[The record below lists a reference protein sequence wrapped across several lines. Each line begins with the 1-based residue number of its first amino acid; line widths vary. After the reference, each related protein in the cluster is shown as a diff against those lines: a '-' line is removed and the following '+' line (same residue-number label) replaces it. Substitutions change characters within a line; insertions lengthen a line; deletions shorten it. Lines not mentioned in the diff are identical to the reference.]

1 MTTSYLSPIQ
11 TAGPAPARAAE
22 NGQGAGQGAGQA
34 TNQAAGLV
42 AAILRRR
49 GLFAAVFASVM
60 AVAILLLMA
69 APTQY
74 LAVGSVIV
82 AEPEPGSNNPNAS
95 VAWIQKL
102 GDPADIE
109 SQMLVIR
116 SPRIMRLVASGDVV
130 EKVVAECRQSARGG
144 LLAGLMPQRDDGCDR
159 LRGNADLVVDTLQ
172 RRFVVTGAGRS
183 RVINIAYRSPNAE
196 TAQALTNALIT
207 TFLDDQRGVL
217 ANSRE
222 AATEWLWKEVRQ
234 LDASLRADEAKIQA
248 FRRSKG
254 LMSGANA
261 PITSERLSTITQ
273 QLAAAETAKAD
284 AAARLAE
291 INADQARGSIDAPA
305 VLASRT
311 IGDLK
316 QQMNVVAAQ
325 IANTGTVLG
334 PNHPTLQA
342 MRTELAGLKL
352 RVEREVASIGA
363 GLKKTYDAS
372 SALAKSLRQQME
384 GARTDAAAAMEN
396 ESVAAGMVRNA
407 EIKRGQYADL
417 YKRANELETERRIL
431 VGSTRLVSLADVPAA
446 PVTPKP
452 PLYLGAG
459 FVLAAALAAA
469 AALLRDR
476 ADRSV
481 RTSTQVAAVAHA
493 PVFAQLPHLR
503 AAGGTARLGRIGAA
517 GADLPLA
524 AALRDARADPLM
536 QQVLRNLGARLMLA
550 GTDGRSRAI
559 LLTSGAP
566 GEGKSFTTL
575 ALAQLN
581 AGSGRRVLVIEG
593 DLRRPVFEAALDL
606 PAGPGLAGIL
616 RGEAL
621 PREAVIATAT
631 QNLDA
636 IPAGTPTTDSTELLM
651 GARMTELLVWARKYD
666 LVLIDSPPAA
676 ILMDAQ
682 ILARQ
687 VDGVLCCTRWGRSQ
701 VSAISA
707 TVAGLR
713 EAGGDVFGLAITM
726 VRPDDHPF
734 YDTGHEPARRY
745 LGAA

>member
-1 MTTSYLSPIQ
+1 MTTSYLNPARTAVPAAPRSGPGTDQ
-11 TAGPAPARAAE
+11 AGPF
-22 NGQGAGQGAGQA
+22 A
-34 TNQAAGLV
+34 T
-42 AAILRRR
+42 IWRRR
-49 GLFAAVFASVM
+49 RLFAAVFIGVM
-60 AVAILLLMA
+60 SVAIGLLMV
-69 APTQY
+69 APVQY

-82 AEPEPGSNNPNAS
+82 AEPEPGSNNANAS

-116 SPRIMRLVASGDVV
+116 APRIMRLVASGDVV
-130 EKVVAECRQSARGG
+130 EKVVAECRQIARGG
-144 LLAGLMPQRDDGCDR
+144 LLASLLPPKEDGCDK
-159 LRGNADLVVDTLQ
+159 LRGNTDLVVDYLQ
-172 RRFVVTGAGRS
+172 RRYVVTGAGRS

-196 TAQALTNALIT
+196 TSQALTNALIT
-207 TFLDDQRGVL
+207 AFLDDQRGVL

-222 AATEWLWKEVRQ
+222 AATEWLWKEIRQ
-234 LDASLRADEAKIQA
+234 LDASLRDDEAKIQA
-248 FRRSKG
+248 FRRRKG

-273 QLAAAETAKAD
+273 QLSAAETAKAD
-284 AAARLAE
+284 AAARLSE
-291 INADQARGSIDAPA
+291 INADQARGSINAPA

-352 RVEREVASIGA
+352 RVDREVASISA
-363 GLKKTYDAS
+363 GLKKTFDAS

-384 GARTDAAAAMEN
+384 TAKAEAASAMDD
-396 ESVAAGMVRNA
+396 ESVVAGMVRNA
-407 EIKRGQYADL
+407 EIKRGQYTDL

-452 PLYLGAG
+452 LLFLGAG
-459 FVLAAALAAA
+459 FVLAATLAAA
-469 AALLRDR
+469 AALLRER

-481 RTSTQVAAVAHA
+481 RTSTQLAAVAHA

-503 AAGGTARLGRIGAA
+503 AAGGPALLGRMGAA
-517 GADLPLA
+517 AGELPLA
-524 AALRDARADPLM
+524 AALRDARSDPLM

-550 GTDGRSRAI
+550 GADGTSRAI
-559 LLTSGAP
+559 LLTSAAP

-581 AGSGRRVLVIEG
+581 AASGRRVLVLEC
-593 DLRRPVFEAALDL
+593 DLRRPVFETALDL
-606 PAGPGLAGIL
+606 PAGPGLAGVL

-631 QNLDA
+631 PNLDA
-636 IPAGTPTTDSTELLM
+636 IPAGAATTESTELLM
-651 GARMTELLVWARKYD
+651 GKRMTELLLWARKYD

-676 ILMDAQ
+676 MLMDAQ

-707 TVAGLR
+707 TVNGLR

-726 VRPDDHPF
+726 VRADDHPF